1 MDCSQ
6 LIRKDMAA
14 KKQTSSQKLDLV
26 EHTTRKTNKYISQM
40 RCTLLFTETNKKHI
54 QLTV

>member
-26 EHTTRKTNKYISQM
+26 EQEKPINIYHR
-40 RCTLLFTETNKKHI
+40 
-54 QLTV
+54 